1 MLAQILLYI
10 LMRRLH
16 IYLSML
22 PLSHWLHLHQKTGM
36 TQVSF
41 LRPLWQHL
49 YWNTQAVYLT
59 LIQRDVELEKRS
71 SIWGTNPDILGSNKV
86 KGVGRMEVET

>member
-1 MLAQILLYI
+1 
-10 LMRRLH
+10 
-16 IYLSML
+16 
-22 PLSHWLHLHQKTGM
+22 M

-41 LRPLWQHL
+41 LQPLWQHL
-49 YWNTQAVYLT
+49 YWNTQALYLAVV
-59 LIQRDVELEKRS
+59 QSVPELGNGI